1 MKKADRNKN
10 KNKKEAKRK
19 LPPFKILSTTAIL
32 GYGFPESSF
41 RRGLSRQPDLI
52 AADAGSTD
60 PGPYYLGAG
69 KSFTNRTAVKRDL
82 RLMIKA
88 GVEKNIPVIIGS
100 AGGSGARPH
109 LEWCLDIVREI
120 AREEK
125 LHFKLGIARA
135 DVEKQTVKKALK
147 KGEVKPLP
155 FVPELTPEIVDQT
168 ENIVAQMGVEPFIKL
183 LQEGCQVIVAG
194 RSYDPAVFAA
204 LPIARGYDPGLA
216 FHLGKILECAA
227 IAATPGSGSDC
238 ALGILEED
246 SFILEALSPERKF
259 TPQSAAAHTLY
270 EKSDPYELPGP
281 GGVINLRECRFEDI
295 GHGRVRVSGS
305 KFIPSEQYWIKLEGV
320 RLIGYRSISV
330 AGVRDPIMISR
341 IDDIL
346 KAVELRAR
354 EIMGREAEQ
363 GQIFFHVYGKNG
375 VMGQLEPVKK
385 TQSHELGLVIEA
397 IGPTQEAAD
406 ALLAVTRSAL
416 LHYGYEGR
424 IATAG
429 NLAFPFSPSDVAMGK
444 VFEFSVYH
452 LMKLEDQGIFKT
464 EVEKL

>member
-1 MKKADRNKN
+1 MASTRT
-10 KNKKEAKRK
+10 RSK

-41 RRGLSRQPDLI
+41 RRGLKRKPNLI

-69 KSFTNRTAVKRDL
+69 KSFTNRSAVKRDL
-82 RLMIKA
+82 QLMIKA
-88 GVEKNIPVIIGS
+88 GVENHIPVVIGT

-109 LEWCLDIVREI
+109 LEWCLEIVREI

-125 LHFKLGIARA
+125 LHFKLGLAYG
-135 DVEKQTVKKALK
+135 DVDKDTVKRALK
-147 KGEVKPLP
+147 ENRIRPLA
-155 FVPELTPEIVDQT
+155 FVPQLTPEVVEQS

-183 LQEGCQVIVAG
+183 LQEGCQVVVAG

-204 LPIARGYDPGLA
+204 LPISLGYDPGLA
-216 FHLGKILECAA
+216 LHLGKILECAA
-227 IAATPGSGSDC
+227 IAASPGSGSDC

-281 GGVINLRECRFEDI
+281 GGVINLRSCSFEDI
-295 GHGRVRVSGS
+295 GSGRVRVRSS
-305 KFIPSEQYWIKLEGV
+305 QFVPAEDYWVKLEGV
-320 RLIGYRSISV
+320 RLTGYRSISL
-330 AGVRDPIMISR
+330 AGVRDPIMISK
-341 IDDIL
+341 IDSIL
-346 KAVELRAR
+346 KAVEARAR
-354 EIMGREAEQ
+354 EIMKIEPEEGR
-363 GQIFFHVYGKNG
+363 IYFHVYGQNG
-375 VMGQLEPVKK
+375 VMGRLEPVRK
-385 TQSHELGLVIEA
+385 TRAHELGIVIET
-397 IGPTQEAAD
+397 IGRNQEEAD

-429 NLAFPFSPSDVAMGK
+429 NLAFPFSPSDVSMGQ
-444 VFEFSVYH
+444 VYEFSIYH
-452 LMKLEDQGIFKT
+452 LMKVADPGFFRT
-464 EVEKL
+464 ETENI

>member
-1 MKKADRNKN
+1 MKKASQ
-10 KNKKEAKRK
+10 KKIK

-41 RRGLSRQPDLI
+41 RRGLSRKPDLI

-88 GVEKNIPVIIGS
+88 GVEKNIPVIIGT

-109 LEWCLDIVREI
+109 LEWCLEIVREI

-125 LHFKLGIARA
+125 LHFKLGIAHA
-135 DVEKQTVKKALK
+135 DVDKKTVKEALK
-147 KGEVKPLP
+147 KGNIKPLP
-155 FVPELTPEIVDQT
+155 FVPELTPEVVDQS

-183 LQEGCQVIVAG
+183 LEQGCQVIVAG

-204 LPIARGYDPGLA
+204 LPIARGYDSGLA
-216 FHLGKILECAA
+216 LHLGKILECAA

-246 SFILEALSPERKF
+246 SFVLEALSPERKF

-281 GGVINLRECRFEDI
+281 GGVINLRECSFEDI
-295 GHGRVRVSGS
+295 GHGRVRVRGS
-305 KFIPSEQYWIKLEGV
+305 RFIPTEQYWVKLEGV
-320 RLIGYRSISV
+320 RLIGHRSISV
-330 AGVRDPIMISR
+330 AGVRDPIMISK
-341 IDDIL
+341 IDEIL
-346 KAVELRAR
+346 KAVEARSR
-354 EIMGREAEQ
+354 EIMGQEAEQ
-363 GQIFFHVYGKNG
+363 GRIFFHVYGKNG

-385 TQSHELGLVIEA
+385 IQSHELGLVIEA
-397 IGPTQEAAD
+397 IAPTQEAAD

-444 VFEFSVYH
+444 VFEFSIYH
-452 LMKLEDQGIFKT
+452 LMKLEDPALFKT
-464 EVEKL
+464 EVEKI